1 MSPTRPMLVLF
12 LLLAFPILPACGIE
26 RKGGASAG
34 RGPISHASDAE
45 SPFAPA
51 QLVIH
56 PLSRV
61 VKDPATGEE
70 RVELHLEL
78 RDRWEDSVKWLGDAV
93 IELFKET
100 PPVANASVG
109 NEQVKRWT
117 INLTNPDENVKAYD
131 RVTRTYRLTLVGLP
145 ADQRKNAAWKL
156 EARWLLPS
164 GRTLTASQRM
174 D

>member
-1 MSPTRPMLVLF
+1 MPARPHHLILAA
-12 LLLAFPILPACGIE
+12 LLLLPSCGIE
-26 RKGGASAG
+26 RKGGTG
-34 RGPISHASDAE
+34 RGPISHAAEHE

-56 PLSRV
+56 PLTRL
-61 VKDPATGEE
+61 VKDPATNEE

-78 RDRWEDSVKWLGDAV
+78 RDRWDDSVKWLGDAV
-93 IELFKET
+93 LELFRES
-100 PPVANASVG
+100 PPIANASVG
-109 NEQVKRWT
+109 NEQIKRWT

-145 ADQRKNAAWKL
+145 TDRRKSGTWKL

-164 GRTLTASQRM
+164 GRTLTASQRF